1 MPSAAA
7 AGVNF
12 GLASS
17 TSGSFAQGGLEAAA
31 STSTTFQFGASLSSN
46 PTVACKAADTTAAAP
61 PAPSPVNTLAPATT
75 TATAAFSLM
84 ANAASTTTATAPF
97 TFNANTA
104 TTTSITT
111 SATPAGTFQFAPSGQ
126 APSFQFAAVNTTS
139 VTTAA
144 QPAQQTFSIT
154 STPASSSSETVKQF
168 LFNSGSTTSQGFSF
182 APSNPPPTFNFGGS
196 AAKQQSA
203 FPAFG
208 AAQSASN
215 QPAAKNEPTFSVFG
229 AGQSSSN
236 QQGAKE
242 TPTYPGFGGPAQ
254 QLPASVSI
262 STCQCVFDQ
271 CSLFGV
277 FLLVKKG

>member
-46 PTVACKAADTTAAAP
+46 LTVASKADTTAA
-61 PAPSPVNTLAPATT
+61 PAPVNTLAAP
-75 TATAAFSLM
+75 FSLM
-84 ANAASTTTATAPF
+84 ANAASTTTAPAPF

-104 TTTSITT
+104 TTASITT
-111 SATPAGTFQFAPSGQ
+111 SATPADAFQFAPSGQ
-126 APSFQFAAVNTTS
+126 APSFQFAAVNATS

-168 LFNSGSTTSQGFSF
+168 SFNSGSTTSQGFSF

-208 AAQSASN
+208 AAQSSSN

-242 TPTYPGFGGPAQ
+242 TPTFPGFGGPAQ